1 MSAQQLDLLAMPA
14 DPLPVRSSDPATS
27 RAAARKVNLRARKAA
42 VMEAIGFLLYGAE
55 GSFTADEV
63 LDLLRLRDPRWE
75 RGWVA
80 SRLSQLAR
88 DGLVTPSGVAEGRM
102 GADVMTFRI
111 TAEGRKWLADQS

>member
-1 MSAQQLDLLAMPA
+1 MTAQATLFDAPA
-14 DPLPVRSSDPATS
+14 DPLPVRSSDPATA
-27 RAAARKVNLRARKAA
+27 RAAARRLNMRARKRQ
-42 VMEAIGFLLYGAE
+42 VMEAIGFLNYGSP

-88 DGLVTPSGVAEGRM
+88 DGLVERRGVAEGRM
-102 GADVMTFRI
+102 GADVMTWLL
-111 TAEGRKWLADQS
+111 TSDGREWLAAA